1 MKKLLFVLLFGMM
14 LSLQA
19 QIEVKINPISTI
31 MGAADIQGEYL
42 INENFGVELS
52 LQPFFGKAYEFW
64 NSQEFNGTQSGFAEK
79 LRAKYYYS
87 PYNGGDQWY
96 VDFFATN
103 SSVDYTNEYSSY
115 DDVNNTNIEN
125 LVKTFKSSYTGIGFE
140 VGAKKVTDSGFIFEY
155 SLGLGTYLSSDLRIV
170 NDSKDP
176 DQRIEKIEPESVF
189 FSGKLVV
196 GYRFG
201 DF

>member
-1 MKKLLFVLLFGMM
+1 MKKLLFVLLFGAT

-19 QIEVKINPISTI
+19 QIEVKINPVTTI
-31 MGAADIQGEYL
+31 LGAADIQGEYL
-42 INENFGVELS
+42 LNENFGVELS
-52 LQPFFGKAYEFW
+52 LQPFFGKTYAFL
-64 NSQEFNGTQSGFAEK
+64 NSEDYDGTQSGFAEK

-96 VDFFATN
+96 VDIFAVN
-103 SSVDYTNEYSSY
+103 SSVDYTREYSADIGSGDY
-115 DDVNNTNIEN
+115 VNDLIE
-125 LVKTFKSSYTGIGFE
+125 TFKQSYTGIGFE
-140 VGAKKVTDSGFIFEY
+140 VGAKKVTDTGFIFEY
-155 SLGLGTYLSSDLRIV
+155 SLGIGSYLSSDFQVIP
-170 NDSKDP
+170 DSRDT
-176 DQRIEKIEPESVF
+176 DRGIDKIKPESIF

>member
-1 MKKLLFVLLFGMM
+1 MRKLLFVLLFGTM

-42 INENFGVELS
+42 LNENFGVELS
-52 LQPFFGKAYEFW
+52 LQPFFGKAYAFL
-64 NSQEFNGTQSGFAEK
+64 NSEDYDGTQSGFAEK

-96 VDFFATN
+96 VDIFAVN
-103 SSVDYTNEYSSY
+103 LSVDYTREYSGDIGSGDY
-115 DDVNNTNIEN
+115 VDDLIE
-125 LVKTFKSSYTGIGFE
+125 TFKQSYTGIGFE
-140 VGAKKVTDSGFIFEY
+140 AGAKKVTDTGFIFEY
-155 SLGLGTYLSSDLRIV
+155 SLGIGTYLSSDFQIIP
-170 NDSKDP
+170 DSRDTDRDIDKV
-176 DQRIEKIEPESVF
+176 KPESVF